1 MKKYSDAAF
10 TEVPRRMKHGLALL
24 TRDEQR
30 HQLKQDTRH
39 WLKTGHR
46 IEQLPP
52 GPVTAAGK
60 IDSFSSLLL
69 ETGFFHEF

>member
-52 GPVTAAGK
+52 
-60 IDSFSSLLL
+60 
-69 ETGFFHEF
+69 